1 MAHTYPTVAIYA
13 RYSCQKQNDTSL
25 DDQIRRCRE
34 MAQHKFGIHSAVPV
48 YTDAALTAS
57 DEDTSK
63 REGYTQMMA
72 DWRAGKFDV
81 LMVDEFSRLSRD
93 AVEQAMLVK
102 ALERDKR
109 RRLLTCD
116 GTDTNN
122 PDWQLPLSLKG
133 MLAQQESRNLRFR
146 VVRGMEGQ
154 LKRGFMIAA
163 PAYGYQ
169 ARREYDAQGN
179 SIGTHWVVKPQEAD
193 IVKQVF
199 EMRSRGQS
207 MHQIASWLN
216 TAGVP
221 CRRKARNHDGGYWR
235 PSAVKNMLQNTIY
248 KGLFFFRGSVSYRKK
263 MRDINAKVE
272 SVPYV
277 REQLR
282 LVSDELWDICN
293 QNKVSRSGYG
303 GGKHAFSSIFTCVC
317 CSRPMNVTA
326 KYRSRSLYCPDCMIA
341 KRADNQQHRL
351 TTTVGV
357 DGVAVML
364 KTALQQ
370 FMTPEFVVAF
380 RNALKL
386 RLTGGAQEEVRECE
400 DRMRKLRQA
409 MERMSRML
417 ANLDADD
424 PVLEA
429 QYQDSRQR
437 LLETQT
443 RYEQLQGGL
452 RRVNAQ
458 AIEAQLKVQPET
470 LIDKL
475 FDGSLPPE
483 RLRALLSRLF
493 PVAVYEGKNGKHT
506 SYFRLRF
513 AMGAVFSAAADD
525 VGTQVDQQYEAR
537 FELRYINAMRTG
549 PYWTA
554 RMVGVPMPVTS
565 NA

>member
-1 MAHTYPTVAIYA
+1 MNFVNLSVAIYA

-25 DDQIRRCRE
+25 EDQIRRCRE
-34 MAQHKFGIHSAVPV
+34 LAQHKFGIQGEVPF

-72 DWRAGKFDV
+72 DWHAGKFDV
-81 LMVDEFSRLSRD
+81 LLVDEFSRLSRD
-93 AVEQAMLVK
+93 GVEQAKLVRT
-102 ALERDKR
+102 LERDKR

-122 PDWQLPLSLKG
+122 TDWQLPLALKG

-146 VVRGMEGQ
+146 VARGMEGQ

-169 ARREYDAQGN
+169 TRREYDAVGN
-179 SIGTHWVVKPQEAD
+179 SIGTHWVVKQQEAD

-216 TAGVP
+216 TSGIA
-221 CRRKARNHDGGYWR
+221 CRRKARNPDGGYWR

-248 KGLFFFRGSVSYRKK
+248 KGMFFFRGSVAFRKK
-263 MRDINAKVE
+263 MRDMNAKVE
-272 SVPYV
+272 SVAYV

-303 GGKHAFSSIFTCVC
+303 GGKHAFSSIFTCAC
-317 CSRPMNVTA
+317 CTRPMNVTA
-326 KYRSRSLYCPDCMIA
+326 KQRSRSIYCPDCMIA
-341 KRADNQQHRL
+341 KGTDNQRHRE

-357 DGVAVML
+357 DGVSVML
-364 KTALQQ
+364 KLALQQ
-370 FMTPEFVVAF
+370 FMTPEFIVAF

-386 RLTGGAQEEVRECE
+386 RLTGGAQEEVRQCE
-400 DRMRKLRQA
+400 ERMRKLRQT

-417 ANLDADD
+417 GNLDTDD
-424 PVLEA
+424 PLLEA
-429 QYQDSRQR
+429 QYQESRLR
-437 LLETQT
+437 LQETQA
-443 RYEQLQGGL
+443 RHEQLQSGL
-452 RRVNAQ
+452 QQVNAH
-458 AIEAQLKVQPET
+458 AIEAQLKAHPEI

-475 FDGSLPPE
+475 FDGSFPPE

-493 PVAVYEGKNGKHT
+493 PVAVYEGKNGTHT
-506 SYFRLRF
+506 AYFKLRF
-513 AMGAVFSAAADD
+513 AMGAVFSAATND

-537 FELRYINAMRTG
+537 FELSYINATKTG
-549 PYWTA
+549 PNWSA
-554 RMVGVPMPVTS
+554 EMMGLPVLVAP